1 MKRTIALTLST
12 VSLAAGAVVLG
23 ALPAQAAA
31 GCDSGAVCYVLDG
44 SIQAEVAPG
53 AKPSVHFDQV
63 INNSSS
69 SVRISWGGFGE
80 SSFIEGY
87 TVGKASN
94 DLVRSG
100 STLSLGED
108 TATDIYSVRVVR

>member
-23 ALPAQAAA
+23 ALPAQADS
-31 GCDSGAVCYVLDG
+31 GCDAGAVCYLLDG
-44 SIQAEVAPG
+44 AIQAQVSPG
-53 AKPSVHFDQV
+53 TKPSARFDQV

-69 SVRISWGGFGE
+69 NVRINWAGFGE
-80 SSFIEGY
+80 STFIEGY
-87 TVGKASN
+87 TVSTTSN

-100 STLSLGED
+100 STLNLDGA
-108 TATDIYSVRVVR
+108 TATTVYSIRVVR